1 MYRLAVFD
9 IDGTLIDTER
19 TGVESLVL
27 TLRELMGMDVP
38 YEEAYKAFGIPS
50 SKVAGLYGYP
60 DARRF
65 GERWEENFIAL
76 SHHISPFPGVLA
88 ALQRIKAAGVA
99 TGVVTSRNRME
110 FDYDD
115 YLREMVP
122 YLDHIV
128 CSEDTQHHKPHPEPL
143 LRCIERAAGALGTP
157 IGPEE
162 VIFFGDT
169 DHDFACARDAGCDFA
184 LADWKGR
191 GWQGIPARFKF
202 SDAAGMEAVLQAG
215 SPEMPGDSSA

>member
-1 MYRLAVFD
+1 MYKLAVFD

-19 TGVESLVL
+19 TGVESLMQ
-27 TLRELMGMDVP
+27 TIRELLGKEVP
-38 YEEAYKAFGIPS
+38 YDVAYKTFGIPS
-50 SKVAGLYGYP
+50 GKVADIYGYA
-60 DARRF
+60 DAKRF

-76 SHHISPFPGVLA
+76 SHHITPFPGVME
-88 ALQRIKAAGVA
+88 ALQRIHATGIA

-110 FDYDD
+110 FDFDD

-122 YLDHIV
+122 YLTHIV
-128 CSEDTQHHKPHPEPL
+128 CSEDTVHHKPHPEPM
-143 LRCIERAAGALGTP
+143 LRCIEMASAALGEP
-157 IGPEE
+157 IRPDE

-191 GWQGIPARFKF
+191 GWQNIPARYKF
-202 SDAAGMEAVLQAG
+202 SNAREMTAILLQ
-215 SPEMPGDSSA
+215 

>member
-1 MYRLAVFD
+1 MYKLAVFD

-27 TLRELMGMDVP
+27 TIRQLLGKEVS

-50 SKVAGLYGYP
+50 SRVAGLYGYE
-60 DARRF
+60 DAKRF
-65 GERWEENFIAL
+65 GKRWEENFIAL
-76 SHHISPFPGVLA
+76 SHHINPFPGVLD
-88 ALQRIKAAGVA
+88 ALRSIKANSMA

-110 FDYDD
+110 FDIDD

-122 YLDHIV
+122 YLDYIV
-128 CSEDTQHHKPHPEPL
+128 CSEDTNHHKPHPEPL
-143 LRCIERAAGALGTP
+143 LLCIDMASKSLGVP
-157 IGPEE
+157 VHPEE
-162 VIFFGDT
+162 VLFLGDT

-184 LADWKGR
+184 LADWKSR

-202 SDAAGMEAVLQAG
+202 SCAE
-215 SPEMPGDSSA
+215 EMKALLIK

>member
-1 MYRLAVFD
+1 MYKLAVFD

-19 TGVESLVL
+19 TGVESLVMTIRQL
-27 TLRELMGMDVP
+27 LGKEIS

-50 SKVAGLYGYP
+50 SRVAHLYGYE
-60 DARRF
+60 DAKRF

-76 SHHISPFPGVLA
+76 SHYINPFPGVLDT
-88 ALQRIKAAGVA
+88 LRCIKATGMA

-110 FDYDD
+110 FDFDD

-128 CSEDTQHHKPHPEPL
+128 CSEDTTHHKPHPEPL
-143 LRCIERAAGALGTP
+143 LLCIDMASKALGVP
-157 IGPEE
+157 VLPEE
-162 VIFFGDT
+162 VLFLGDT
-169 DHDFACARDAGCDFA
+169 DHDYSCARDVGCDFA
-184 LADWKGR
+184 LADWKSR

-202 SDAAGMEAVLQAG
+202 SSAE
-215 SPEMPGDSSA
+215 EMKALLIM

>member
-1 MYRLAVFD
+1 MYKLAVFD

-19 TGVESLVL
+19 TGVESLMV
-27 TLRELMGMDVP
+27 TIRELLGKEVP
-38 YEEAYKAFGIPS
+38 YEVAYKTFGIPS
-50 SKVAGLYGYP
+50 GKVAGLYGYD
-60 DARRF
+60 DAKRF

-76 SHHISPFPGVLA
+76 SHHINPFPGVMD
-88 ALQRIKAAGVA
+88 ALQRIHATGIA

-110 FDYDD
+110 FDYDV
-115 YLREMVP
+115 YLREMLP

-128 CSEDTQHHKPHPEPL
+128 CSEDTINHKPHPEPML
-143 LRCIERAAGALGTP
+143 HCINMASRALGEP
-157 IGPEE
+157 IRPDE

-191 GWQGIPARFKF
+191 GWQDIPARYKF
-202 SDAAGMEAVLQAG
+202 SNAD
-215 SPEMPGDSSA
+215 EMTAILIKL

>member
-27 TLRELMGMDVP
+27 TLRELLGADVP

-50 SKVAGLYGYP
+50 NKVAGLYGYP
-60 DARRF
+60 DAARF
-65 GERWEENFIAL
+65 GERWEENFVAL
-76 SHHISPFPGVLA
+76 SHHISPFPGVLE
-88 ALQRIKAAGVA
+88 ALQRIKAAGLA

-122 YLDHIV
+122 YLGHIV
-128 CSEDTQHHKPHPEPL
+128 CSEDSVHHKPHPEPL
-143 LRCIERAAGALGTP
+143 LRCIDLASEALGTP

-162 VIFFGDT
+162 VLFLGDT
-169 DHDFACARDAGCDFA
+169 DHDYACARDAGCDFA

-202 SDAAGMEAVLQAG
+202 SDAAGMEALLLP
-215 SPEMPGDSSA
+215 SGDIDHPVKG